1 MFALKWLLM
10 AVGVALFGTAA
21 GVVGYDV
28 YLAIQF
34 QRLMG
39 SGEPGTAGEAGPL
52 TMLTET
58 SRPIR
63 WAFAGKIF
71 ALGMA
76 SMLMALSF
84 AMIPEG
90 SGGVRI
96 SQISGVEQQTLYPGV
111 HLVFPLIEHLAV
123 YDLRDHLFATNAG
136 ASDTVATATKNE
148 ILTVQTREGLTIGL
162 AVSVRYRLDP
172 QKLPYIHAN
181 LAQPVDSEIVA
192 PVVSTTFRD
201 LAPNYVVR
209 EVFAVKRDEFRA
221 RSTKTITDRL
231 GVDGIVVK
239 EVLLRDVHLPAEYA
253 KGLEDI
259 LLKEQESER
268 MEFETAIYEKQVK
281 IAELQAEAA
290 KVQQVKRSE
299 ADAESHVIAAKAEAD
314 AMQYTLPLKQKQIEQ
329 SKLEA
334 EARKEATVENAEA
347 AAQSKVI
354 DSKAEVERRKLLAD
368 SDAETTRI
376 AAAANADTMR
386 LNAAANA
393 ETIRLTAAA
402 DAERLQGEAAV
413 LKQNPMLIQKIIAE
427 RLSDKLQIIM
437 VPTDGRNFF
446 ASDVLR
452 STFSGGLPSSG
463 PDDTDQDNSA
473 PGRKQA
479 QILKTK

>member
-1 MFALKWLLM
+1 MFALRWLLM
-10 AVGVALFGTAA
+10 AAGVAMFGTAA
-21 GVVGYDV
+21 GVVAYDV
-28 YLAIQF
+28 YLAMQF
-34 QRLMG
+34 HKLMG
-39 SGEPGTAGEAGPL
+39 SGEPGAAEQAGP
-52 TMLTET
+52 

-63 WAFAGKIF
+63 WPLAAKLFGWAW
-71 ALGMA
+71 APL
-76 SMLMALSF
+76 LLALSVTTV
-84 AMIPEG
+84 PEG

-96 SQISGVEQQTLYPGV
+96 SQISGVQQRTLYPGV
-111 HLVFPLIEHLAV
+111 HLVVPIVERVAV
-123 YDLRDHLFATNAG
+123 YDLRDHLFTTNS
-136 ASDTVATATKNE
+136 ASDSATKNE
-148 ILTVQTREGLTIGL
+148 VLTVQSREGLTIGL

-172 QKLPYIHAN
+172 QKLAYIHSN

-192 PVVSTTFRD
+192 PVVSTAFRD

-221 RSTKTITDRL
+221 KSTKTITDRL
-231 GVDGIVVK
+231 GLDGIVVK
-239 EVLLRDVHLPAEYA
+239 EVLLRDVRLPAEYA

-281 IAELQAEAA
+281 
-290 KVQQVKRSE
+290 RSQ
-299 ADAESHVIAAKAEAD
+299 ADAESRVIAAKAESD

-334 EARKEATVENAEA
+334 QARKEATVENAEA

-354 DSKAEVERRKLLAD
+354 DSKAEVERRKLLAAA
-368 SDAETTRI
+368 DADTTRMN
-376 AAAANADTMR
+376 AAANADTVR

-452 STFSGGLPSSG
+452 SAFSSG
-463 PDDTDQDNSA
+463 MGSNNTDDNEQDGPAS
-473 PGRKQA
+473 GRKQA
-479 QILKTK
+479 QIVKTK

>member
-10 AVGVALFGTAA
+10 AVGVAMFGTAA
-21 GVVGYDV
+21 GVVAYDV
-28 YLAIQF
+28 YLAVQF
-34 QRLMG
+34 QKWMG
-39 SGEPGTAGEAGPL
+39 LGGPGAAEEAGP
-52 TMLTET
+52 

-63 WAFAGKIF
+63 WLLAANLFGWAW
-71 ALGMA
+71 APL
-76 SMLMALSF
+76 LLALSV
-84 AMIPEG
+84 AIVPEG

-96 SQISGVEQQTLYPGV
+96 SQISGVREGTLYPGL
-111 HLVFPLIEHLAV
+111 HLIVPFVQSIAV
-123 YDLRDHLFATNAG
+123 YDLRDHLYTTSAAADAT
-136 ASDTVATATKNE
+136 TRKEV
-148 ILTVQTREGLTIGL
+148 LTVQTREGLTIGL

-172 QKLPYIHAN
+172 PRLAYIHAN
-181 LAQPVDSEIVA
+181 LTQPVDSEIVA
-192 PVVSTTFRD
+192 PVVSTAFRD

-221 RSTKTITDRL
+221 KSTKTISDRL
-231 GVDGIVVK
+231 GADGIVVK
-239 EVLLRDVHLPAEYA
+239 EVLLRDVRLPPEYA

-290 KVQQVKRSE
+290 KAQQVKRSQ
-299 ADAESHVIAAKAEAD
+299 ADAESRVIAAKAESD

-334 EARKEATVENAEA
+334 QARKEATVENAEA

-354 DSKAEVERRKLLAD
+354 DSKAEVERRHLLAVSD
-368 SDAETTRI
+368 SETT
-376 AAAANADTMR
+376 R

-452 STFSGGLPSSG
+452 SAFSGGSTSNGTDESLEDVPASG
-463 PDDTDQDNSA
+463 H
-473 PGRKQA
+473 KQA
-479 QILKTK
+479 QIMKTK

>member
-10 AVGVALFGTAA
+10 AAGVAMFGSAA
-21 GVVGYDV
+21 GVVAYDV
-28 YLAIQF
+28 YLAMQF

-39 SGEPGTAGEAGPL
+39 SGEPGAAEKAGLPAGQAG
-52 TMLTET
+52 TR
-58 SRPIR
+58 RPIR
-63 WAFAGKIF
+63 WTLATKLSGWAW
-71 ALGMA
+71 APL
-76 SMLMALSF
+76 LLALSF
-84 AMIPEG
+84 AVVPEG

-96 SQISGVEQQTLYPGV
+96 SQISGVQQGTLYPGM
-111 HLVFPLIEHLAV
+111 HLVVPFVQRLAV
-123 YDLRDHLFATNAG
+123 YDLRDHLFTTNA
-136 ASDTVATATKNE
+136 ASDAATKNE
-148 ILTVQTREGLTIGL
+148 ALTVQTREGLTIGL

-172 QKLPYIHAN
+172 QKLAYIHAN

-192 PVVSTTFRD
+192 PVVSTAFRD

-221 RSTKTITDRL
+221 KSTKSITDRL
-231 GVDGIVVK
+231 GADGIVVK

-253 KGLEDI
+253 KGLENI

-281 IAELQAEAA
+281 IAGLQAEAA
-290 KVQQVKRSE
+290 KAQQVKRSE
-299 ADAESHVIAAKAEAD
+299 ADAASRVIAAKAESD

-334 EARKEATVENAEA
+334 QARKEATVENAEA

-354 DSKAEVERRKLLAD
+354 DSKAEVERRKLLA
-368 SDAETTRI
+368 
-376 AAAANADTMR
+376 AADADTTR

-452 STFSGGLPSSG
+452 SAFSGGVTSNT
-463 PDDTDQDNSA
+463 PDDAEQEGPA
-473 PGRKQA
+473 PARKQA
-479 QILKTK
+479 QIMKTK

>member
-1 MFALKWLLM
+1 MRQVMFALKWLLT
-10 AVGVALFGTAA
+10 AVGVAMFGTAA
-21 GVVGYDV
+21 GVVAYDV
-28 YLAIQF
+28 YLAVQF
-34 QRLMG
+34 QKLM
-39 SGEPGTAGEAGPL
+39 SLGEPGAAEKAGP
-52 TMLTET
+52 

-63 WAFAGKIF
+63 WPLAAKLFGWAW
-71 ALGMA
+71 APL
-76 SMLMALSF
+76 LLALSV
-84 AMIPEG
+84 ALVPEG

-96 SQISGVEQQTLYPGV
+96 SQISGVQVGTLYPGL
-111 HLVFPLIEHLAV
+111 HLIVPFVQSIAV
-123 YDLRDHLFATNAG
+123 YDLRDHLYVTSAAADATTRREVLA
-136 ASDTVATATKNE
+136 
-148 ILTVQTREGLTIGL
+148 VQTREGLTIGL

-172 QKLPYIHAN
+172 RRLAYIHAN
-181 LAQPVDSEIVA
+181 LTQPVDSEIVA
-192 PVVSTTFRD
+192 PVVSTAFRD

-209 EVFAVKRDEFRA
+209 EVFALKRDEFRA
-221 RSTKTITDRL
+221 KSTKTISDRL
-231 GVDGIVVK
+231 AADGIVVK

-290 KVQQVKRSE
+290 KAQQVKRSQ
-299 ADAESHVIAAKAEAD
+299 ADAESRVIAAKAESD

-334 EARKEATVENAEA
+334 QARKEATVENAEA

-354 DSKAEVERRKLLAD
+354 DSKAEVERRHLLAVSD
-368 SDAETTRI
+368 SETT
-376 AAAANADTMR
+376 R

-452 STFSGGLPSSG
+452 SAFSGGTSSNNT
-463 PDDTDQDNSA
+463 DESDQDPPAS
-473 PGRKQA
+473 GHKQA
-479 QILKTK
+479 QIMKTK

>member
-1 MFALKWLLM
+1 MVALKWLLM
-10 AVGVALFGTAA
+10 AAGVAMFGTAA

-28 YLAIQF
+28 YLALQF
-34 QRLMG
+34 QKLMG
-39 SGEPGTAGEAGPL
+39 LGEPGAAVEKAGLPAGQAG
-52 TMLTET
+52 TR
-58 SRPIR
+58 RPIR
-63 WAFAGKIF
+63 WGLAAKLFAW
-71 ALGMA
+71 AWAPL
-76 SMLMALSF
+76 LLALSV
-84 AMIPEG
+84 AMVPEG

-96 SQISGVEQQTLYPGV
+96 SQISGVQQGTLYPGL
-111 HLVFPLIEHLAV
+111 HLVVPFVQRVAV
-123 YDLRDHLFATNAG
+123 YDLRDRLFTTNA
-136 ASDTVATATKNE
+136 ASDATAKNE
-148 ILTVQTREGLTIGL
+148 VLTVQTREGLTIGL

-172 QKLPYIHAN
+172 QKLAYIHAN

-221 RSTKTITDRL
+221 KSTKAITDRL
-231 GVDGIVVK
+231 GSDGIVVK
-239 EVLLRDVHLPAEYA
+239 ELLLRDVHLPAEYA

-290 KVQQVKRSE
+290 KAQQVKRSQ
-299 ADAESHVIAAKAEAD
+299 ADAESRVIAAKAESD

-334 EARKEATVENAEA
+334 QARKEATVENAEA

-354 DSKAEVERRKLLAD
+354 DSKAEVERRHLLSV
-368 SDAETTRI
+368 SDAEST
-376 AAAANADTMR
+376 R

-452 STFSGGLPSSG
+452 SAFSGGTASNNT
-463 PDDTDQDNSA
+463 DDTDQDA
-473 PGRKQA
+473 PAPARKQA
-479 QILKTK
+479 QMMKTK

>member
-1 MFALKWLLM
+1 MFALRWLLM
-10 AVGVALFGTAA
+10 AAGVAMFGTAA
-21 GVVGYDV
+21 GVVAYDV
-28 YLAIQF
+28 YLAMQF
-34 QRLMG
+34 HKLMG
-39 SGEPGTAGEAGPL
+39 SGEPGAAEKAG
-52 TMLTET
+52 TNR
-58 SRPIR
+58 SIR
-63 WAFAGKIF
+63 WPLAAKLFGWAW
-71 ALGMA
+71 APL
-76 SMLMALSF
+76 LLALSVTTV
-84 AMIPEG
+84 PEG

-96 SQISGVEQQTLYPGV
+96 SQISGVQQRTLYPGL
-111 HLVFPLIEHLAV
+111 HLVVPFVQRVAV
-123 YDLRDHLFATNAG
+123 YDLRDHLFTTYAAPD
-136 ASDTVATATKNE
+136 AAAKNE

-172 QKLPYIHAN
+172 QKLSYIHSN

-192 PVVSTTFRD
+192 PVVSTAFRD

-209 EVFAVKRDEFRA
+209 EVFALKRDEFRA
-221 RSTKTITDRL
+221 KSTKTIADRL
-231 GVDGIVVK
+231 SSDGIVVK

-253 KGLEDI
+253 RGLEDI

-281 IAELQAEAA
+281 IAGLQAEAA
-290 KVQQVKRSE
+290 KAQQVKRSQ
-299 ADAESHVIAAKAEAD
+299 ADAESRVIAAKAESD
-314 AMQYTLPLKQKQIEQ
+314 AMQYTLPLKQKQIKQ

-334 EARKEATVENAEA
+334 QARKEATVENAEA

-354 DSKAEVERRKLLAD
+354 DSKAEVERRKLLA
-368 SDAETTRI
+368 
-376 AAAANADTMR
+376 AADADTTR

-413 LKQNPMLIQKIIAE
+413 LKQNPLLIQKIIAE

-452 STFSGGLPSSG
+452 SAFSGGINTNNADDNEQEG
-463 PDDTDQDNSA
+463 PA
-473 PGRKQA
+473 PARKQA

>member
-10 AVGVALFGTAA
+10 AAGIAMFGTAA
-21 GVVGYDV
+21 GVVAYDV
-28 YLAIQF
+28 YLAMQF
-34 QRLMG
+34 QKLMG
-39 SGEPGTAGEAGPL
+39 SGEPGAAEKAGP
-52 TMLTET
+52 

-63 WAFAGKIF
+63 WPLAAKVFGWAW
-71 ALGMA
+71 APL
-76 SMLMALSF
+76 LLALSI
-84 AMIPEG
+84 AVVPEG

-96 SQISGVEQQTLYPGV
+96 SQISGVQQGTLYPGL
-111 HLVFPLIEHLAV
+111 HLVVPFVQSIAV
-123 YDLRDHLFATNAG
+123 YDLHDHLYTTNA
-136 ASDTVATATKNE
+136 ALDAAAKNE
-148 ILTVQTREGLTIGL
+148 VLTVQTREGLTIGL

-172 QKLPYIHAN
+172 QKLAYIHVN

-192 PVVSTTFRD
+192 PVVSTAFRD
-201 LAPNYVVR
+201 LAPGYVVR
-209 EVFAVKRDEFRA
+209 EVYSSRRDEFHSK
-221 RSTKTITDRL
+221 STKVITDRL
-231 GVDGIVVK
+231 GSDGIVVK
-239 EVLLRDVHLPAEYA
+239 EVLLRDVKLPAEYA
-253 KGLEDI
+253 KGLEGM

-268 MEFETAIYEKQVK
+268 MEFETAIQEKQVK
-281 IAELQAEAA
+281 IAQLQAEALKA
-290 KVQQVKRSE
+290 QQIKRSE
-299 ADAESHVIAAKAEAD
+299 ADAATRVIAAKAESD

-334 EARKEATVENAEA
+334 QARKEATVENAEA

-354 DSKAEVERRKLLAD
+354 DSKAEVERRKLLA
-368 SDAETTRI
+368 
-376 AAAANADTMR
+376 AADADTTR

-452 STFSGGLPSSG
+452 SAFSGGTNSNNT
-463 PDDTDQDNSA
+463 DDTDQEA
-473 PGRKQA
+473 PVPARKQA
-479 QILKTK
+479 QIMKTK

>member
-10 AVGVALFGTAA
+10 AVGIAIFGTAA
-21 GVVGYDV
+21 GVVAYDV
-28 YLAIQF
+28 YLAMQF

-39 SGEPGTAGEAGPL
+39 SGDAGAAEKAGTR
-52 TMLTET
+52 
-58 SRPIR
+58 RPIR
-63 WAFAGKIF
+63 LPLASKLFGWAWAP
-71 ALGMA
+71 L
-76 SMLMALSF
+76 LLALSL
-84 AMIPEG
+84 AMVPEG
-90 SGGVRI
+90 FGGVRI
-96 SQISGVEQQTLYPGV
+96 SQISGVQQGTLYPGL
-111 HLVFPLIEHLAV
+111 HLVVPFVQRIAV
-123 YDLRDHLFATNAG
+123 YDLRDHLFTTNAVPG
-136 ASDTVATATKNE
+136 AATKDE
-148 ILTVQTREGLTIGL
+148 VLTVQTREGLTIGL

-172 QKLPYIHAN
+172 QKLAYIHAN
-181 LAQPVDSEIVA
+181 LAQPADTEIVA
-192 PVVSTTFRD
+192 PVVSTAFRD

-221 RSTKTITDRL
+221 KSTKTITDRL
-231 GVDGIVVK
+231 GSDGIVVK

-253 KGLEDI
+253 KGLENI

-290 KVQQVKRSE
+290 KAQQVKRSQ
-299 ADAESHVIAAKAEAD
+299 ADAESRVIAAKAESD

-334 EARKEATVENAEA
+334 QARKEATVENADA

-354 DSKAEVERRKLLAD
+354 DSKAEVERRHLLAV
-368 SDAETTRI
+368 SDAETTRLN
-376 AAAANADTMR
+376 AAANADTVR

-452 STFSGGLPSSG
+452 SAFSGGITSNNS
-463 PDDTDQDNSA
+463 DDTDQDA
-473 PGRKQA
+473 PAPARKQA
-479 QILKTK
+479 QIMKTK